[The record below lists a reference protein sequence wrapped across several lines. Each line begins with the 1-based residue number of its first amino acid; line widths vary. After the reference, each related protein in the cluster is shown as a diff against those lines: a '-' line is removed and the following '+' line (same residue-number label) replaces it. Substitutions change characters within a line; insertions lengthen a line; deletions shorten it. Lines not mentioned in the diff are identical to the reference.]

1 MRNAGPAIGAG
12 ADHLATGDEDLPA
25 LADTCPR
32 QTPADVGGSSRAVSW
47 YVRGLPGRG
56 ACLLAA

>member
-32 QTPADVGGSSRAVSW
+32 QTPADVGG
-47 YVRGLPGRG
+47 
-56 ACLLAA
+56 